1 MNNCPPSAYNFD
13 TSKIREFKQDV
24 VIHREIKWCDIRE
37 QLEDILGQWAG
48 DYDRLVQVGFENGFS
63 FEDSSD
69 RKAHHEAISEL
80 LNVGCDLLLIIHLV
94 EDGSEPPIVLREME
108 RSLTNALRAL
118 KIAKSAYS
126 RSTQGLHSHSLTA
139 VVEL

>member
-24 VIHREIKWCDIRE
+24 VIHREIRWNDIRE
-37 QLEDILGQWAG
+37 RLEDILGQWAG

-63 FEDSSD
+63 FEEPSG
-69 RKAHHEAISEL
+69 RKEHYEAISEL

-94 EDGSEPPIVLREME
+94 EDSSEPPIVLKEME
-108 RSLTNALRAL
+108 RSLTTALKAL

-126 RSTQGLHSHSLTA
+126 RSTQGLLSPSLTI
-139 VVEL
+139 VEL